1 MMGVPIRLPIR
12 LPIRP
17 DPAFPICFESLS
29 LDRKVVVSIFRFPI
43 PR

>member
-1 MMGVPIRLPIR
+1 MMGVPIRL
-12 LPIRP
+12 P